1 MTVPVGKLKDDH
13 ERKAVGAG
21 WWRPEHPALAEK
33 GHVRVMLPI
42 SLGRGWGQ
50 EPTEE
55 SKIDKDNIMWQKS
68 QMSATEADLVMRRS
82 R

>member
-1 MTVPVGKLKDDH
+1 
-13 ERKAVGAG
+13 
-21 WWRPEHPALAEK
+21 
-33 GHVRVMLPI
+33 MLPI

-50 EPTEE
+50 EQTEE
-55 SKIDKDNIMWQKS
+55 SKIDKDNIMWRKS